1 MSWITAY
8 IPYILLALAA
18 YVVIS
23 AVFIVYLWK
32 RIQTIFRGK
41 NAADLEEL
49 LGDIAHSADTIMAS
63 QERIEQ
69 RIDSVDEKLSHAVQH
84 VGVVR
89 FNPFDD
95 AGGDQSFAL
104 ALLDACDT
112 GVVVSSLYSR
122 EGTRLYAKPIVRG
135 KSKYRLTEEE
145 NDALANAL
153 GATAETASQ

>member
-1 MSWITAY
+1 MNTLTAY
-8 IPYILLALAA
+8 VPYLLIAILT
-18 YVVIS
+18 YVVVS
-23 AVFIVYLWK
+23 AGVLIYLW
-32 RIQTIFRGK
+32 RRLRAIFKGR

-69 RIDSVDEKLSHAVQH
+69 RIDGIDDALSHAVQH

-104 ALLDACDT
+104 ALLDARDT

-145 NDALANAL
+145 HDALAHAL
-153 GATAETASQ
+153 GATNETAS

>member
-1 MSWITAY
+1 MSALTAY
-8 IPYILLALAA
+8 TSYIVVFLAVYA
-18 YVVIS
+18 VIS
-23 AVFIVYLWK
+23 AVLLGYLWK
-32 RIQTIFRGK
+32 RIRAIFKGK

-69 RIDSVDEKLSHAVQH
+69 RIDGIDETLSHAVQH

-95 AGGDQSFAL
+95 AGGDQSFAM

-122 EGTRLYAKPIVRG
+122 EGTRLYAKPIVKG
-135 KSKYRLTEEE
+135 KSKYRLTDEE
-145 NDALANAL
+145 NEALEHAL
-153 GATAETASQ
+153 GAPDEG

>member
-1 MSWITAY
+1 MSALTNYTPYFLVALLGYAVVSTVVLVY
-8 IPYILLALAA
+8 IWNRLR
-18 YVVIS
+18 
-23 AVFIVYLWK
+23 K
-32 RIQTIFRGK
+32 IFKGR

-69 RIDSVDEKLSHAVQH
+69 RIDGIDETLSHAVQH

-104 ALLDACDT
+104 AFLDARDT
-112 GVVVSSLYSR
+112 GVVLSSLYSR
-122 EGTRLYAKPIVRG
+122 EGTRLYAKPIVKG

-145 NDALANAL
+145 NEALANAL
-153 GATAETASQ
+153 GVAEEKAA

>member
-1 MSWITAY
+1 MSALTNYAPYLLVALLGYAVVSTVALGY
-8 IPYILLALAA
+8 IWGRLR
-18 YVVIS
+18 
-23 AVFIVYLWK
+23 K
-32 RIQTIFRGK
+32 IFKGR

-69 RIDSVDEKLSHAVQH
+69 RIDGIDETLSHAVQH

-104 ALLDACDT
+104 AFLDARDT
-112 GVVVSSLYSR
+112 GVVLSSLYSR
-122 EGTRLYAKPIVRG
+122 EGTRLYAKPIVKG

-145 NDALANAL
+145 NEALANAL
-153 GATAETASQ
+153 GVTEEKAA